1 MPKLVLM
8 PTLDDLNRDQVEAYL
23 ETVRAK
29 RMVATLEFFQTKNR
43 KVELRQTKLGD
54 RIQRELDMLERE
66 IDKLEAAENKVTER
80 LGKIEQLK
88 HEFETTGEEYEEV
101 EEE

>member
-1 MPKLVLM
+1 M
-8 PTLDDLNRDQVEAYL
+8 PTLDNLSRDEVEAYI

-43 KVELRQTKLGD
+43 KVELKQSKIGQ
-54 RIQRELDMLERE
+54 RIQGKLDMLEKE
-66 IDKLEAAENKVTER
+66 IDKLEAAENKVSAR
-80 LGKIEQLK
+80 LAEIEQLK
-88 HEFETTGEEYEEV
+88 HEFDTTGEEYEEV

>member
-1 MPKLVLM
+1 M
-8 PTLDDLNRDQVEAYL
+8 PTLDNLSRDEVEAYI

-43 KVELRQTKLGD
+43 KVELRQSKIGQ
-54 RIQRELDMLERE
+54 RIQGKLDMLEKE
-66 IDKLEAAENKVTER
+66 IDRLEAAENKVSTR
-80 LGKIEQLK
+80 LAEIEQLK
-88 HEFETTGEEYEEV
+88 HEFDATGEEYEEV

>member
-8 PTLDDLNRDQVEAYL
+8 PTLDNLSRDEVEAYI

-43 KVELRQTKLGD
+43 KVELRQSKIGQ
-54 RIQRELDMLERE
+54 RIQGKLDMLEKE
-66 IDKLEAAENKVTER
+66 IDRLEAAENKVSTR
-80 LGKIEQLK
+80 LAEIEQLK
-88 HEFETTGEEYEEV
+88 HEFDATGEEYEEV

>member
-1 MPKLVLM
+1 M
-8 PTLDDLNRDQVEAYL
+8 PTLDNLSRDEVEAYI

-43 KVELRQTKLGD
+43 KVELKQSKIGQ
-54 RIQRELDMLERE
+54 RIQGKLDMLERE
-66 IDKLEAAENKVTER
+66 IDKLEAAENKVSTR
-80 LGKIEQLK
+80 LAEIEQLK
-88 HEFETTGEEYEEV
+88 HEFDATGEDYEEV

>member
-8 PTLDDLNRDQVEAYL
+8 PTLDNLSRDEVEAYI

-43 KVELRQTKLGD
+43 KVELRQSKIGQ
-54 RIQRELDMLERE
+54 RIQGKLDMLEKE
-66 IDKLEAAENKVTER
+66 IDKLEAAENKVSTR
-80 LGKIEQLK
+80 LAEIEQLK
-88 HEFETTGEEYEEV
+88 HEFDATGEEYEEV

>member
-8 PTLDDLNRDQVEAYL
+8 PTLDNLSRDEVEAYI

-43 KVELRQTKLGD
+43 KVELKQSKIGQ
-54 RIQRELDMLERE
+54 RIQGKLDMLERE
-66 IDKLEAAENKVTER
+66 IDKLEAAENKVSTR
-80 LGKIEQLK
+80 LAEIEQLK
-88 HEFETTGEEYEEV
+88 HEFDATGEEYEEV

>member
-8 PTLDDLNRDQVEAYL
+8 PTLDNLSRDEVEAYI

-43 KVELRQTKLGD
+43 KVELKQSKIGQ
-54 RIQRELDMLERE
+54 RIQGKLDMLEKE
-66 IDKLEAAENKVTER
+66 IDRLEAAENKVSAR
-80 LGKIEQLK
+80 LAEIEQLK
-88 HEFETTGEEYEEV
+88 HEFDTTGEEYEEV

>member
-8 PTLDDLNRDQVEAYL
+8 PTLDNLSRDEVEAYI

-43 KVELRQTKLGD
+43 KVELKQSKIGQ
-54 RIQRELDMLERE
+54 RIQGKLDMLEKE
-66 IDKLEAAENKVTER
+66 IDRLEAAENKVSTR
-80 LGKIEQLK
+80 LAEIEQLK
-88 HEFETTGEEYEEV
+88 HEFDATGEEYEEV

>member
-8 PTLDDLNRDQVEAYL
+8 PTLDNLSRDEVEAYI

-43 KVELRQTKLGD
+43 KVELRQSKIGQ
-54 RIQRELDMLERE
+54 RIQGKLDMLEKE
-66 IDKLEAAENKVTER
+66 IDRLEVAENKVSTR
-80 LGKIEQLK
+80 LAEIEQLK
-88 HEFETTGEEYEEV
+88 HEFDATGEEYEEV

>member
-8 PTLDDLNRDQVEAYL
+8 PTLDDLSRDEVEAYI

-43 KVELRQTKLGD
+43 KVELRQSKIGQ
-54 RIQRELDMLERE
+54 RIQGKLDMLEKE
-66 IDKLEAAENKVTER
+66 IDRLEVAENKVSTR
-80 LGKIEQLK
+80 LAEIEQLK
-88 HEFETTGEEYEEV
+88 HEFDATGEEYEEV

>member
-8 PTLDDLNRDQVEAYL
+8 PTLDDLSRDEVEAYI

-43 KVELRQTKLGD
+43 KVELRQSKIGQ
-54 RIQRELDMLERE
+54 RIQGKLDMLEKE
-66 IDKLEAAENKVTER
+66 IDKLEVAENKVSTR
-80 LGKIEQLK
+80 LAEIEQLK
-88 HEFETTGEEYEEV
+88 HEFDATGEEYEEV

>member
-8 PTLDDLNRDQVEAYL
+8 PTLDDLSRDEVEAYI

-43 KVELRQTKLGD
+43 KVELRQSKIGQ
-54 RIQRELDMLERE
+54 RIQGKLDMLEKE
-66 IDKLEAAENKVTER
+66 IDKLEAAENKVSTR
-80 LGKIEQLK
+80 LAEIEQLK
-88 HEFETTGEEYEEV
+88 HEFDATGEEYEEV